1 MANISPEKIA
11 QRVLDACLAGEEWRP
26 ADVDM
31 LVDSDSEELFTI
43 LAEGL
48 ADRFDPRLCDEYV
61 NIFCQ
66 AISRVDERFKPEQL
80 RVRYRHVSQAWPY
93 RPPLTPKQWATRRIL
108 AVEQKALRH
117 LRTGGAA
124 YRVPGVEPGIH
135 REPEIEAE
143 DPKQIILLSRVTLG
157 ADIAVTSVVAQAL
170 RTRFPDAKLVL
181 AGSSK
186 SAELLGLP
194 SMPVDYPRNG
204 GLRERLSAVAPF
216 AALDEHTL
224 VVDPDSRL
232 TQLGIYPLVP
242 DDHYCFFDSRSVEDH
257 GSLSELARSWCA
269 AVFEV
274 SIPGPKIVV
283 GDPPF
288 PIAKPSITVNLGV
301 GGNEA
306 KRAGAQF
313 ERDLLVELSQRARTL
328 VVDKGSG
335 HEEAARAEAAA
346 AGLKNVRFWEGSFAG
361 FAALIARSDL
371 YVGYDSAGQ
380 HAAAAL
386 GIPLVSVFAGAVN
399 DRFFERWRP
408 EGQVI
413 RVEGGSQES
422 VFLRAR
428 TAVRTAMRLQGFPT

>member
-11 QRVLDACLAGEEWRP
+11 QRVLEACLAGEEWRP
-26 ADVDM
+26 ADVDV
-31 LVDSDSEELFTI
+31 LVDSDSDALFTI
-43 LAEGL
+43 IAEGL
-48 ADRFDPRLCDEYV
+48 ADRFDPRLCDDYV

-66 AISRVDERFKPEQL
+66 AIARADDRFKIDQL

-93 RPPLTPKQWATRRIL
+93 RPPLTPKERATRRIL
-108 AVEQKALRH
+108 AVEQRALRS

-124 YRVPGVEPGIH
+124 YRVPGIEPAVH
-135 REPEIEAE
+135 REPEIESE

-170 RTRFPDAKLVL
+170 RARFPEAKLML

-186 SAELLGLP
+186 SAEFLGLP
-194 SMPVDYPRNG
+194 SMAIDYPRNG
-204 GLRERLSAVAPF
+204 GLRERLAAMEPF

-232 TQLGIYPLVP
+232 TQLGLYPVVH
-242 DDHYCFFDSRSVEDH
+242 DDRYCFFDSRGIEDP
-257 GSLSELARSWCA
+257 GSLPELARSWCA

-274 SIPGPKIVV
+274 TIPGPKIVV

-288 PIAKPSITVNLGV
+288 PIEKPAITVNLGV
-301 GGNEA
+301 GGNA
-306 KRAGAQF
+306 NKRVGAQF
-313 ERDLLVELSQRARTL
+313 ERDLLMELSQRARTV

-335 HEEAARAEAAA
+335 REEAARAEAAA

-386 GIPLVSVFAGAVN
+386 GIPLVSAFAGAVN

-408 EGQVI
+408 DGHVI
-413 RVEGGSQES
+413 RVDGGSQES

-428 TAVRTAMRLQGFPT
+428 TAVRSAMRLQGFPT